1 MQQLTTGKAR
11 INRGPLQRKFLLV
24 MKLTATFIL
33 AITLHLSAKTYSQTV
48 TLKGK
53 RLALYDVFNNISKQT
68 GYEFVY
74 DEKLLQSSGPVTMNV
89 NNAPLTEVLDK
100 CLKGKPL
107 NYAIVNRIIVISPKP
122 VEIPV
127 VQAAPIRGTVTGE
140 NGQPLFNVSI
150 QIKGTTK
157 GTITNEKGAF
167 TIQADKKDILVFSYL
182 GYENKEVPV
191 GNNEVLNVALAPSN
205 TQLTGILVT
214 ALGIKR
220 SEKAITYSM
229 QQVNGA
235 ELTKAKDPN
244 LINTLNGKVAGLS
257 ISPSASGIG
266 GSAKVVLRGNKS
278 GIGSNQALYVI
289 DGVPMNNNLTNQPTT
304 AYGGSSAYDGGDPI
318 SNMNPEDIENVSVLK
333 GASAAALYGSQ
344 GANGVILVTTKSG
357 KAGKTTINFSSG
369 VNIAQAAYKPEFQNN
384 YGPANATSPQSWGPK
399 LNSPAGNNLSS
410 FFQTGQTY
418 TNAISLSAG
427 TEQLQTYFSY
437 ANTSATGI
445 EPGNKL
451 GRNNIN
457 FKETGHFLN
466 NKLTAEADVNYVTQ
480 KIDNTPLSGL
490 YFNPLTGLYLFPRGQ
505 NIQQFKD
512 KFEVPDPSRNFLPVQ
527 NWAYL
532 DDIQQNPWWI
542 TKRNTNSLNRNRLLL
557 NASLKYEITPWL
569 NVQGRGSIDRI
580 NDVYEQKLYAGTY
593 KVLSP
598 ANGVYNYNNSTTTQ
612 QYGDL
617 LLNFNLPV
625 NKDIRLT
632 GVLGGSIRDLKT
644 EGVKFGSGQDGLK
657 IANVFNIQ
665 NFNTLNA
672 LNSGTLPENH
682 GQFQSA
688 FGSASLSWKEM
699 AFLDLTARNDWSSNL
714 SYTPNGSYFYPS
726 VGLNLILS
734 QMVQLPQVITFAKVR
749 GSYAEVGNSPD
760 PYKSNPAQNT
770 FGVGTPIGNTKS
782 PFTELKPEK
791 TKSLEFG
798 MEWRFLD
805 NRLTADVTYYKTNTH
820 NQTLSIQSPW
830 ASYSEL
836 FYFNAG
842 NVQNKGVEAVVR
854 YDVFRGGK
862 FQWNTGINYSVND
875 NRIVELA
882 TTNPEFVLSGASG
895 ANYVSKFKVGGSFGD
910 IYGSVLQKD
919 AQGRIM
925 IDDKGA
931 PIKQGGDFV
940 YLGNPNSKWQLGW
953 NNNLS
958 YGALTLSFLIDGKFG
973 GEVMSVTQ
981 SVMDQYGVSKATGDA
996 RDAGGV
1002 AVNGISPDQK
1012 AVTSVDP
1019 QKWYGTIGGRE
1030 AVSGEYMYSATVVRL
1045 RELSLG
1051 YTFPVKNNVFKAL
1064 RLSLTGRNLL
1074 YFYKKAPYDPEMTMS
1089 TFNGMSGVD
1098 IFMPPATRSYGLTL
1112 NATF

>member
-1 MQQLTTGKAR
+1 
-11 INRGPLQRKFLLV
+11 
-24 MKLTATFIL
+24 MKLTATLLL
-33 AITLHLSAKTYSQTV
+33 AVTLHLSAKSFSQTV

-74 DEKLLQSSGPVTMNV
+74 DEKLLQGSGPVNMNV
-89 NNAPLTEVLDK
+89 NNAPLTDVLDK

-107 NYAIVNRIIVISPKP
+107 EYSIVNKIIVISPKP
-122 VEIPV
+122 VPESV
-127 VQAAPIRGTVTGE
+127 LQAAPIKGTVTGAD
-140 NGQPLFNVSI
+140 GKPLFNVSV
-150 QIKGTTK
+150 QVKGTTR
-157 GTITNEKGAF
+157 GAITNEQGGF
-167 TIQADKKDILVFSYL
+167 SIQAGAKEILVFSSI
-182 GYENKEVPV
+182 GYETKEITV
-191 GNNEVLNVALAPSN
+191 GSNTTLAVVLNTAN
-205 TQLTGILVT
+205 TQLTGVMVT

-220 SEKAITYSM
+220 SDKAITYAM
-229 QQVNGA
+229 QQVSGG

-257 ISPSASGIG
+257 ISPSASGVG

-278 GIGSNQALYVI
+278 GIGNNQALYVI
-289 DGVPMNNNLTNQPTT
+289 DGVPMNNNLTNQPTS
-304 AYGGSSAYDGGDPI
+304 AYGGSNAYDGGDPI
-318 SNMNPEDIENVSVLK
+318 SNMNPEDIESISVLK

-357 KAGKTTINFSSG
+357 KTGKAQINFSSG
-369 VNIAQAAYKPEFQNN
+369 VNLSQAAYKPELQDN
-384 YGPANATSPQSWGPK
+384 YGRTNATSPQSWGSK
-399 LNSPAGNNLSS
+399 LSSPAVNNMSS

-437 ANTSATGI
+437 ANTAATGI

-451 GRNNIN
+451 GRHNIN

-466 NKLTAEADVNYVTQ
+466 NKLTAEADVNYMTQ

-490 YFNPLTGLYLFPRGQ
+490 YLNPLTGLYLFPRGQ
-505 NIQQFKD
+505 DIRPFKNQF
-512 KFEVPDPSRNFLPVQ
+512 EIPDPSRNFLPVQ
-527 NWAYL
+527 NWTNL
-532 DDIQQNPWWI
+532 EDIQQNPWWI
-542 TKRNTNSLNRNRLLL
+542 TKRNPNTLNRNRLLL
-557 NASLKYEITPWL
+557 NASVKYEINSWL
-569 NVQGRGSIDRI
+569 NVQARGSIDRI
-580 NDVYEQKLYAGTY
+580 NDVYEQKMYAGTY
-593 KVLSP
+593 KVLAP
-598 ANGVYNYNNSTTTQ
+598 ANGVYNYNNATTTQ

-617 LLNFNLPV
+617 LLNYNIPV
-625 NKDIRLT
+625 GKDFRLT
-632 GVLGGSIRDLKT
+632 GVVGGSLRDVKT
-644 EGVKFGSGQDGLK
+644 TGVKFNSGQDGLK
-657 IANVFNIQ
+657 IANIFVIQ

-688 FGSASLSWKEM
+688 FGSASLSFKEM
-699 AFLDLTARNDWSSNL
+699 AYLDVTARNDWSSNL
-714 SYTPNGSYFYPS
+714 AYTPNGSYFYPS

-734 QMVQLPQVITFAKVR
+734 QMMQLPQAISFLKVR

-760 PYKSNPAQNT
+760 PYKSHVADNT
-770 FGVGTPIGNTKS
+770 FGVGSAISNVQA
-782 PFTELKPEK
+782 PFTDLKPEK
-791 TKSLEFG
+791 TKSMEFG
-798 MEWRFLD
+798 MEWRFFD

-820 NQTLSIQSPW
+820 NQTLSIQSPQ
-830 ASYSEL
+830 ASFYDL

-842 NVQNKGVEAVVR
+842 NIQNKGIEAVFR

-882 TTNPEFVLSGASG
+882 ETNPEFVLSGASG
-895 ANYVSKFKVGGSFGD
+895 ANFVSKFKVGGSFGD
-910 IYGSVLQKD
+910 IYGTVLQRD
-919 AQGRIM
+919 EQGRIK
-925 IDDKGA
+925 IDDKGS
-931 PIKQGGDFV
+931 PIKQGGDVV
-940 YLGNPNSKWQLGW
+940 YLGNANPKWQLGW

-958 YGALTLSFLIDGKFG
+958 YGDFTLSFLIDGKFG
-973 GEVMSVTQ
+973 GQVMSVTQ
-981 SVMDQYGVSKATGDA
+981 SVLDQYGVSKATGDA

-1002 AVNGISPDQK
+1002 AINGVGPDQK

-1019 QKWYGTIGGRE
+1019 QKWYSTIGGRE

-1051 YTFPVKNNVFKAL
+1051 YTVPVKNSWMKAL
-1064 RLSLTGRNLL
+1064 RFSLTGRNLI
-1074 YFYKKAPYDPEMTMS
+1074 YFHKKAPYDPEMTMS
-1089 TFNGMSGVD
+1089 TANGLSGVD
-1098 IFMPPATRSYGLTL
+1098 IFMPPATRNYGLTL